1 MKNSNFSKKLVI
13 ALTFFAVQV
22 FSQNSFTDQ
31 RDGKKYKSAK
41 IGEQVWMAENLN
53 YNAEGSKCYANNE
66 AHCKTY
72 GRLYNLETAEIVC
85 PAGWHLP
92 NDDEWKKLLR
102 FAGEGN
108 IAGTKLKAKKG
119 WNSDGNGTDDF
130 DFSALPC
137 GYGIQTLGSFYHLGE
152 IGYWWS
158 ATENNANVA
167 RSRSLKYNYA
177 NIDARTNHKGDLL
190 SVRCIQD

>member
-1 MKNSNFSKKLVI
+1 MKSDNFSKKLIVVL
-13 ALTFFAVQV
+13 ALFAAQV
-22 FSQNSFTDQ
+22 FSQNSFTDT
-31 RDGKKYKSAK
+31 RDGKKYKAVK

-158 ATENNANVA
+158 ATENN
-167 RSRSLKYNYA
+167 
-177 NIDARTNHKGDLL
+177 KGGAYYRFMLYESDIAGWNSNSKDLLL
-190 SVRCIQD
+190 SVRCLQD